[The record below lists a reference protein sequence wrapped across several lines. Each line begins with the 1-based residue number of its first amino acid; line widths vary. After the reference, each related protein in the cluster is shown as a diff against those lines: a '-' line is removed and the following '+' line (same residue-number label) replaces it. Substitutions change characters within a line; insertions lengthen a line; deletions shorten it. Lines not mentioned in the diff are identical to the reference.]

1 MPFVVAAGGLTLGI
15 MLYMMREKRDAQAAV
30 GEEYRSEGPVTRVG
44 DNAIKQ
50 FTDNYPKSD
59 NVGQFY
65 DGLTPQG
72 YDEWARRVNFNEPYY
87 IVDEV
92 ARLVRES
99 GNPKPQMLD
108 VGAGTG
114 LIGLKLHE
122 KPEGR
127 KVEIIGVDASE

>member
-1 MPFVVAAGGLTLGI
+1 METILNIA
-15 MLYMMREKRDAQAAV
+15 
-30 GEEYRSEGPVTRVG
+30 EGPLPEGVTQEIH
-44 DNAIKQ
+44 DAAIAVA
-50 FTDNYPKSD
+50 PK
-59 NVGQFY
+59 
-65 DGLTPQG
+65 LTTIFATQEQTIQWYVEVDPAV
-72 YDEWARRVNFNEPYY
+72 YDEVMRLCNFNEPYY